1 MRLAGIDLNLLTS
14 LDVLLATQSV
24 TRAARELG
32 RTQPAVSHALRRLRE
47 LLGDELLVRT
57 PAGMQ
62 PTPRALEIR
71 PAVRAAIEAAEAVLQ
86 EAPAFDPAR
95 AERTFA
101 VAMADQTSFLLLPPL
116 IARISREAPGVRIE
130 QRPAPINALADDIDL
145 AIGVFRDQP
154 ATARQEPLFREEF
167 ACVIR
172 RGSAAARGPFDLK
185 RYLSLPHLLIAP
197 RGLPGSP
204 LDDAL
209 ARAGQRRR
217 VVLTVPHFLVAP
229 HVIATTDLVWTAPS
243 GLARA
248 FAHLPLVIREPP
260 FRTEG
265 FTISARWHVR
275 LDRDPGVRWLR
286 GVLREIAPAGAD
298 GVVNDPGYGQPAEG
312 GRAAA
317 SATCWNRNRRS
328 RT

>member
-14 LDVLLATQSV
+14 LDALLATQSV
-24 TRAARELG
+24 TRAAKELG

-62 PTPRALEIR
+62 ATPRAQELR
-71 PAVRAAIEAAEAVLQ
+71 PAVRVAIEAAEAVLQ

-95 AERTFA
+95 AERSFTL
-101 VAMADQTSFLLLPPL
+101 AMADQTSFLLLPPL
-116 IARISREAPGVRIE
+116 IARLSREAPGVRID
-130 QRPAPINALADDIDL
+130 QRPASQAQGDEVDL
-145 AIGVFRDQP
+145 TIGVFRDQP
-154 ATARQEPLFREEF
+154 ATMRDEALFREEF

-172 RGSAAARGPFDLK
+172 RGSAAARGRFDLK
-185 RYLSLPHLLIAP
+185 RYLALPHLLVAP

-229 HVIATTDLVWTAPS
+229 HVIASTDLVWTAPM

-248 FAHLPLVIREPP
+248 FSHLPLVVREPP
-260 FRTEG
+260 VRIDG
-265 FTISARWHVR
+265 FTIAMRWHVR

-286 GVLREIAPAGAD
+286 EQLRAVAPA
-298 GVVNDPGYGQPAEG
+298 
-312 GRAAA
+312 
-317 SATCWNRNRRS
+317 
-328 RT
+328 

>member
-1 MRLAGIDLNLLTS
+1 VRLAGIDLNLLTA
-14 LDVLLATQSV
+14 LDALLETQSV
-24 TRAARELG
+24 TRAAKELG

-62 PTPRALEIR
+62 PTPRAHELR

-95 AERTFA
+95 AERTFT
-101 VAMADQTSFLLLPPL
+101 VAMADQASFLLLPRL
-116 IARISREAPGVRIE
+116 VERLAQEAPGVRID
-130 QRPAPINALADDIDL
+130 QRPSPLITLGDDIDL
-145 AIGVFRDQP
+145 AIGVFRDEP
-154 ATARQEPLFREEF
+154 ASMRQEPLFREEF

-172 RGSAAARGPFDLK
+172 RGSAAARGRFDLK
-185 RYLSLPHLLIAP
+185 RYLALPHLLVAP

-229 HVIATTDLVWTAPS
+229 HVIATTDLVWTAPA

-248 FAHLPLVIREPP
+248 FTHLPLAVRPPP
-260 FRTEG
+260 FRTDG
-265 FTISARWHVR
+265 FTVTMRWHVR
-275 LDRDPGVRWLR
+275 LDRDPGIRWLR
-286 GVLREIAPAGAD
+286 GVFREVAPA
-298 GVVNDPGYGQPAEG
+298 
-312 GRAAA
+312 
-317 SATCWNRNRRS
+317 
-328 RT
+328 

>member
-1 MRLAGIDLNLLTS
+1 
-14 LDVLLATQSV
+14 
-24 TRAARELG
+24 
-32 RTQPAVSHALRRLRE
+32 VSHALRRLRD

-57 PAGMQ
+57 PGGMQ
-62 PTPRALEIR
+62 PTPRALELR
-71 PAVRAAIEAAEAVLQ
+71 AGVRAALEAAEAVLQ
-86 EAPAFDPAR
+86 QAPAFEPAR

-101 VAMADQTSFLLLPPL
+101 LAMADQASFLLLPPL
-116 IARISREAPGVRIE
+116 AERLSREAPGVRINI
-130 QRPAPINALADDIDL
+130 RPGPVHALTDEIDL
-145 AIGVFRDQP
+145 VIGVFRDRP
-154 ATARQEPLFREEF
+154 AGACEEPLFAEQF

-185 RYLSLPHLLIAP
+185 RYLALPHLLVAP

-243 GLARA
+243 ALARA
-248 FAHLPLVIREPP
+248 FGHLPLAVREPP

-265 FTISARWHVR
+265 FTVVMRWHLR
-275 LDRDPGVRWLR
+275 LDRDPGLLWLR
-286 GVLREIAPAGAD
+286 GVLRAVAP
-298 GVVNDPGYGQPAEG
+298 
-312 GRAAA
+312 R
-317 SATCWNRNRRS
+317 
-328 RT
+328 

>member
-1 MRLAGIDLNLLTS
+1 VRLAGIDLNLLTV
-14 LDVLLATQSV
+14 LDALLAKQSV
-24 TRAARELG
+24 TAAAKELG

-62 PTPRALEIR
+62 PTPRALELQ

-86 EAPAFDPAR
+86 EAPAFDPAH
-95 AERTFA
+95 AERTF
-101 VAMADQTSFLLLPPL
+101 VVSMADQAAFLLLPPL
-116 IARISREAPGVRIE
+116 IERLAREAPGVRIV
-130 QRPAPINALADDIDL
+130 QRPGAPLAPGDELDL
-145 AIGVFRDQP
+145 EIGLFRDEP
-154 ATARQEPLFREEF
+154 AGVRQAPLFREEF

-172 RGSAAARGPFDLK
+172 RGSAAARGRFDLK
-185 RYLSLPHLLIAP
+185 RYLALPHLLIAP
-197 RGLPGSP
+197 RGRPGSP

-229 HVIATTDLVWTAPS
+229 HVIATTDLVWTAPT

-248 FAHLPLVIREPP
+248 FPHLPLVVREPP
-260 FRTEG
+260 FRLDG
-265 FTISARWHVR
+265 FTIAMRWHVR

-286 GVLREIAPAGAD
+286 EQLRAVAPA
-298 GVVNDPGYGQPAEG
+298 
-312 GRAAA
+312 
-317 SATCWNRNRRS
+317 
-328 RT
+328 

>member
-1 MRLAGIDLNLLTS
+1 VRLAGIDLNLLTA
-14 LDVLLATQSV
+14 LDALLAAQSV

-57 PAGMQ
+57 PGGMQ
-62 PTPRALEIR
+62 PTPRALELR
-71 PAVRAAIEAAEAVLQ
+71 PVVRAAIEAAAAVLQ

-116 IARISREAPGVRIE
+116 IARISKEAPGVRID
-130 QRPAPINALADDIDL
+130 QRPATVDTLGDDIDL

-154 ATARQEPLFREEF
+154 AAARQEPLFREEF
-167 ACVIR
+167 VGVIR

-185 RYLSLPHLLIAP
+185 RYLALPHLLVAP

-248 FAHLPLVIREPP
+248 FGHLPLAVRELP
-260 FRTEG
+260 FRAEG
-265 FTISARWHVR
+265 FTIAARWHAR
-275 LDRDPGVRWLR
+275 LERDPGVRWLR
-286 GVLREIAPAGAD
+286 GVIREVAPVRAA
-298 GVVNDPGYGQPAEG
+298 P
-312 GRAAA
+312 RAAA
-317 SATCWNRNRRS
+317 AAAAAAAG
-328 RT
+328 

>member
-1 MRLAGIDLNLLTS
+1 MGVRLAGIDLNLLTV
-14 LDVLLATQSV
+14 LDALLETQSV
-24 TRAARELG
+24 TRAAKELG

-62 PTPRALEIR
+62 PTPRAHELR

-95 AERTFA
+95 AERTFT
-101 VAMADQTSFLLLPPL
+101 VAMADQASFLLLPPL
-116 IARISREAPGVRIE
+116 VERLAREAPGVRID
-130 QRPAPINALADDIDL
+130 QRPGPLITLGDEIDL
-145 AIGVFRDQP
+145 AIGVFRDEP
-154 ATARQEPLFREEF
+154 ASARQEPLFREEF

-172 RGSAAARGPFDLK
+172 RGSAAARGRFDLK
-185 RYLSLPHLLIAP
+185 RYLALPHLLVAP
-197 RGLPGSP
+197 RGLPGSS

-229 HVIATTDLVWTAPS
+229 HVIATTDLVWTAPA

-248 FAHLPLVIREPP
+248 FTHLPLAVREPP
-260 FRTEG
+260 FRTDG
-265 FTISARWHVR
+265 FTVMMRWHVR

-286 GVLREIAPAGAD
+286 GLLRDVAPA
-298 GVVNDPGYGQPAEG
+298 
-312 GRAAA
+312 
-317 SATCWNRNRRS
+317 
-328 RT
+328 

>member
-14 LDVLLATQSV
+14 LDALLATQSV
-24 TRAARELG
+24 TRAAKVLG

-62 PTPRALEIR
+62 PTPRAQELR

-86 EAPAFDPAR
+86 EAPAFEPSR

-116 IARISREAPGVRIE
+116 VERMTREAPGVRIE
-130 QRPAPINALADDIDL
+130 QRPGPVIGLVDDLDL
-145 AIGVFRDQP
+145 AIGVFRDRP
-154 ATARQEPLFREEF
+154 ASVRDEPLWREEF

-172 RGSAAARGPFDLK
+172 RGGAAARGPFDLR
-185 RYLSLPHLLIAP
+185 RYLELPHLMIAP

-229 HVIATTDLVWTAPS
+229 HVIATTDLVWTAPG

-248 FAHLPLVIREPP
+248 FPHLPLVVREPP

-265 FTISARWHVR
+265 FTVVMRWHVR
-275 LDRDPGVRWLR
+275 LDRDPGLRWLR
-286 GVLREIAPAGAD
+286 GVLRAVAPE
-298 GVVNDPGYGQPAEG
+298 P
-312 GRAAA
+312 RA
-317 SATCWNRNRRS
+317 
-328 RT
+328 

>member
-1 MRLAGIDLNLLTS
+1 VRLAGIDLNLLTV
-14 LDVLLATQSV
+14 LDALLARQSV
-24 TRAARELG
+24 TAAAKELG

-62 PTPRALEIR
+62 PTPRALELQ

-95 AERTFA
+95 AERTF
-101 VAMADQTSFLLLPPL
+101 VVSMADQAAFLLLPPL
-116 IARISREAPGVRIE
+116 IERLTREAPGVRIA
-130 QRPAPINALADDIDL
+130 QRPTAPLSPGDELDL
-145 AIGVFRDQP
+145 EIGLFRDEP
-154 ATARQEPLFREEF
+154 AGVRQEPLFREEF

-172 RGSAAARGPFDLK
+172 RGSAAARGRFDLK
-185 RYLSLPHLLIAP
+185 RYLALPHLLIAP
-197 RGLPGSP
+197 RGQPGSP

-229 HVIATTDLVWTAPS
+229 HVIATTDLVWTAPA

-248 FAHLPLVIREPP
+248 FAHLPLAVREPP
-260 FRTEG
+260 FRLDG
-265 FTISARWHVR
+265 FTIAMRWHVR

-286 GVLREIAPAGAD
+286 EQLRAVAPA
-298 GVVNDPGYGQPAEG
+298 
-312 GRAAA
+312 
-317 SATCWNRNRRS
+317 
-328 RT
+328 